1 MRRTLTLKSPE
12 ARNRPIVPVLNS
24 NSGMNEGRLRGGMD
38 SEEELATF
46 IRRGGISSG
55 SRVTSG

>member
-46 IRRGGISSG
+46 I
-55 SRVTSG
+55 